1 MTFQVINSPIADQI
15 IKALCNTLVHSLW
28 QGLLLAAVAGLIV
41 IFTKRS
47 SSAIRYNLLISALAL
62 FAVGTVITFMVQF
75 NSGYN
80 VDVIAGQPVNFI
92 PQNTFAIAQP
102 FHNSAIQS
110 ESMASILSGYLNTY
124 HNSIVLIW
132 FLIICAK
139 SMQLGVGLYGTYQ
152 LKRVNVVAAG
162 SYWTERVQQ
171 LACLLGVGRTISLLE
186 SGIAKV
192 PMVIGHL
199 KPVILM
205 PIGLLTALSA
215 EEVEAI
221 LVHELAHI
229 KRRDYLVNML
239 QSLMEIIFFF
249 NPAVLWIS
257 QLIKTER
264 ENCCDDMVVAQSSNK
279 ISYIRALVSCGEYQA
294 AVPAYAMAFP
304 GSKNSLLDRVKR
316 LATNRNHSLNLFEKT
331 LLAVCLVV
339 SGLCMS
345 AFAER
350 DNIKRTVK
358 EVVKMFGHGT
368 FNSEQKQKLVEQT
381 DLLKEETAKMR
392 ASTPL
397 LTAIP
402 PRLQIIADTNRKVK
416 VNVQPILAINS
427 HINPLFASLSPAA
440 NVMLPIFNLLGD
452 YDYGDTTKKVQVPN
466 VNVHLDPMNVQVSN
480 VNVHLAPLKLNV
492 QTPNVNVHLDP
503 LNVQLANVN
512 VHLDPLNISLG
523 KVDTN
528 SRGRGAAANR
538 PFHEIARD
546 LFKLHIIT
554 DTNHFS
560 ISLNENEL
568 SVNGVKQSDEVR
580 KQIYEKYGNVM
591 RGTTFVSY
599 YSKSNGSSNPASGSY
614 SNNYS
619 NSNSY
624 SNSGAGSG
632 SYNYSYPDTD
642 IRKPVAPK
650 APKVPTL
657 PTTPTALTPPKL
669 QAAPKA
675 PVVPKAPAYADERKN
690 NEDVKKIL
698 ADLDKD
704 RLISNH
710 NHISFLLNNN
720 EFILNG
726 KKQSD
731 EVFQKYKKKYYPQK
745 AGETWTWSHSY
756 NNDTAPE

>member
-1 MTFQVINSPIADQI
+1 MTFPVITSPIADQI

-47 SSAIRYNLLISALAL
+47 SSALRYNLLISALAL
-62 FAVGTVITFMVQF
+62 FAVGTIATFAVQF
-75 NSGYN
+75 QSGHIVN
-80 VDVIAGQPVNFI
+80 AIANQPVNFVR
-92 PQNTFAIAQP
+92 QNTFVAVQHYNNAGVQNKSIT
-102 FHNSAIQS
+102 
-110 ESMASILSGYLNTY
+110 SILSGYLNTY
-124 HNSIVLIW
+124 HNAIVLIW

-152 LKRVNVVAAG
+152 LKRLNVVAAG

-199 KPVILM
+199 KPVILI
-205 PIGLLTALSA
+205 PIGLLTALSM
-215 EEVEAI
+215 EEVEVI

-279 ISYIRALVSCGEYQA
+279 ISYIRALVSCEEYQA

-358 EVVKMFGHGT
+358 EVVKLFGHGT
-368 FNSEQKQKLVEQT
+368 LNNEQKRKLIEQT
-381 DLLKEETAKMR
+381 NLLKVQTEKIRQNTA
-392 ASTPL
+392 L
-397 LTAIP
+397 LTANSP
-402 PRLQIIADTNRKVK
+402 QLQIIADTNRKVK
-416 VNVQPILAINS
+416 VNVQPIPAINS
-427 HINPLFASLSPAA
+427 HINSLFASLSPQVAPFNGPMPTV
-440 NVMLPIFNLLGD
+440 NVMMPIFDLLGV
-452 YDYGDTTKKVQVPN
+452 YDYGDTAKKVHVPN
-466 VNVHLDPMNVQVSN
+466 VNVHLDP
-480 VNVHLAPLKLNV
+480 LKVNV
-492 QTPNVNVHLDP
+492 QTPNVNVHLAP
-503 LNVQLANVN
+503 MNVQSNVN
-512 VHLDPLNISLG
+512 VHLDPINVSIGNLAGRLG

-528 SRGRGAAANR
+528 YRGANR
-538 PFHEIARD
+538 PFRELAHD

-554 DTNHFS
+554 DTNRFS
-560 ISLNENEL
+560 INLNENEL
-568 SVNGVKQSDEVR
+568 SVNGVKQPDEVH
-580 KQIYEKYGNVM
+580 KQIYEKYGDAFK
-591 RGTTFVSY
+591 GITFVSY
-599 YSKSNGSSNPASGSY
+599 YSKSNGGDNSTSSSY

-619 NSNSY
+619 NSNSASSSY
-624 SNSGAGSG
+624 SSSNSNSANTSYSSSSPNYGSG
-632 SYNYSYPDTD
+632 SSHPATAP
-642 IRKPVAPK
+642 KVSTTPKAPTVPTAPK
-650 APKVPTL
+650 A
-657 PTTPTALTPPKL
+657 
-669 QAAPKA
+669 
-675 PVVPKAPAYADERKN
+675 AYGSGPQGHDPNRKN
-690 NEDVKKIL
+690 DEDVKKIL

-704 RLISNH
+704 GLISNH
-710 NHISFLLNNN
+710 NHISFKLSNK

-726 KKQSD
+726 KRQSD
-731 EVFQKYKKKYYPQK
+731 EIFQKYKKKYYPQQ
-745 AGETWTWSHSY
+745 AGENWTWSHSY
-756 NNDTAPE
+756 NNETTPE